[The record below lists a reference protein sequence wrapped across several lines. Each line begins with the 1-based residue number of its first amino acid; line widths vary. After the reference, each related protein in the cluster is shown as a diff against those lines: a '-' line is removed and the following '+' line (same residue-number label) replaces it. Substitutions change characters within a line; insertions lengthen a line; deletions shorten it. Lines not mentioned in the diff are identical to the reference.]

1 MAFMPHAY
9 LDGEVRP
16 WTYLAVTAGTYTVG
30 KYIPAVNA
38 VSMANKT
45 IATGD
50 LLPVVLVD
58 KDVIFDAPLTVASS
72 SIAVGTAYTVASTG
86 DGITATTTDG
96 NFVVT
101 EFDGK
106 AKDDHVRGYFNK

>member
-16 WTYLAVTAGTYTVG
+16 WTYLAVAAATYTVG
-30 KYIPAVNA
+30 QYIPAVNA

-58 KDVIFDAPLTVASS
+58 KDVIFDAPLTAANSG
-72 SIAVGTAYTVASTG
+72 IAVGTAYTVTS
-86 DGITATTTDG
+86 DGVTANATDG
-96 NFVVT
+96 VFVVT
-101 EFDGK
+101 EYDGK

>member
-16 WTYLAVTAGTYTVG
+16 WTYLAVAAKTYTVG
-30 KYIPAVNA
+30 EYISAVNA

-45 IATGD
+45 ITTGD

-58 KDVIFDAPLTVASS
+58 KDIIFDAPLTAANSA
-72 SIAVGTAYTVASTG
+72 IAVGTAYTVSG
-86 DGITATTTDG
+86 VGVNTATTDG